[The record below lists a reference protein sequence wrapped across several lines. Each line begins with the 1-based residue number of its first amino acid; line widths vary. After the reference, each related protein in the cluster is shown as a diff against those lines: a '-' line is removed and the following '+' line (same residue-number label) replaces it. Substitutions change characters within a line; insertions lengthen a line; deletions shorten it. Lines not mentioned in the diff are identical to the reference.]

1 MTLYDDYDYLR
12 FCRARKFDLPAIQ
25 LMFTNYINW
34 RKEQDVDEILD
45 TFDFTE
51 MDAVREVYPHGYH
64 GVDKHGRPVYIER
77 LGVLNVTRLFE
88 ISTPER
94 MVRHYMQSYEVLMKL
109 RFPACSAVAGK
120 RIEQGLTILDMT
132 GGGVST
138 VNKQVLGLVKLA
150 SKVGS
155 DYYPEIMGNTFIVN
169 APMLFSGVWSV
180 VKSFIDE
187 KTRNKIKI
195 IGGSFKTT
203 LLEYMPDE

>member
-138 VNKQVLGLVKLA
+138 VNKQDLVLVKLA